1 MWFYVV
7 ALAIVVPWQVALF
20 LVLFWCRSKYDKYE
34 ALAIKLIEKDKLKFE
49 ISDGA
54 DANACR
60 CADTKEYT
68 STNACPNTSTN
79 ACPNTS
85 TNTNANQRVKINTAR
100 YELFENLIGN
110 RQLVSFIGFLDKNIP
125 TGVDMIFDIIGKK

>member
-34 ALAIKLIEKDKLKFE
+34 ALAIKLIEKDKMKFE
-49 ISDGA
+49 NSDGA
-54 DANACR
+54 DSCACM
-60 CADTKEYT
+60 CADTNTSTHACPNTCT
-68 STNACPNTSTN
+68 STNACPSTS
-79 ACPNTS
+79 
-85 TNTNANQRVKINTAR
+85 TNANQRVKINTAR

-125 TGVDMIFDIIGKK
+125 TGVDMIFDMIGKK